1 MNEEFESI
9 IAATESFIE
18 TTEAKSVDEFYLIR
32 HFNNIVLE
40 KELKDYNLLYYN
52 KVSLKKNIKYVLG
65 FLENINPEY
74 KDYFINRL
82 NDDIFIFDYET
93 KEETPYSEIDD
104 ETKERVIYI
113 PVENTIEDSFAIVH
127 ELMHDINIEELEK
140 SITRYLFTETL
151 SLLSEFLF
159 EDYLKDKK
167 IKDLKIT
174 NNRNLFFA
182 NEKAIEV
189 DINLNLIEQCILNG
203 YIDSGIIIN
212 ILENYPAY
220 YIPNIAEAFKKIRK
234 NNSLTLDDEQ
244 PYIIGVI
251 IATYMYNRIK
261 EKRNNIEELFEL
273 NQMILTHSFDD
284 ILDYLE
290 LTYNDFDLDEKSYTK
305 LRNSYQ
311 KYLKSR

>member
-1 MNEEFESI
+1 MNDEFESI
-9 IAATESFIE
+9 ISATESFIE

-32 HFNNIVLE
+32 HFNNIILDN
-40 KELKDYNLLYYN
+40 KLKDYNLLYYN
-52 KVSLKKNIKYVLG
+52 KIPLKKSIKYVEA
-65 FLENINPEY
+65 FLEEINPIYKEY
-74 KDYFINRL
+74 FQNRL
-82 NDDIFIFDYET
+82 SDDTFTFDYEK
-93 KEETPYSEIDD
+93 KELTPYSIFND
-104 ETKERVIYI
+104 ETKERIIYI

-127 ELMHDINIEELEK
+127 ELMHDINIDELEEN
-140 SITRYLFTETL
+140 ITRYLFTETL

-159 EDYLKDKK
+159 EDYLKNKK

-189 DINLNLIEQCILNG
+189 DINLNLIEEYISNG

-212 ILENYPAY
+212 ILESYPAD
-220 YIPNIAEAFKKIRK
+220 YIPNIAAVFKKIRECK
-234 NNSLTLDDEQ
+234 SLTLDDEQ
-244 PYIIGVI
+244 PYIIGVL
-251 IATYMYNRIK
+251 IATYMYDRIK
-261 EKRNNIEELFEL
+261 ENSNNIEELFEL